1 MRISSKIS
9 LNTSWDAPN
18 ELIGEESE
26 PSSSNK
32 DQARHPDFFLVFW
45 LSRKFFTEI
54 KDVLNSM
61 NKGLI
66 FGFPVRRK
74 KTPPSNIPNLLKRER
89 KPMNKKNSSYL
100 FFWRHN
106 HEILPS
112 FSSRFSTQ
120 WTRAW
125 SSCFPSDS
133 WSSTRLLS
141 LSDYRFFPF
150 FLFKGQ
156 RVEGQSHDDQKEVVL
171 VTTLACQDWRWITER
186 RRRRELKSAN
196 KRRASAEAKGSRST
210 TMSSIPE
217 RKRSSMSTQW
227 TRAWSFSL
235 RRFHQRLLL
244 TGKWSPYT

>member
-66 FGFPVRRK
+66 FG
-74 KTPPSNIPNLLKRER
+74 
-89 KPMNKKNSSYL
+89 
-100 FFWRHN
+100 
-106 HEILPS
+106 
-112 FSSRFSTQ
+112 
-120 WTRAW
+120 
-125 SSCFPSDS
+125 FPSDS